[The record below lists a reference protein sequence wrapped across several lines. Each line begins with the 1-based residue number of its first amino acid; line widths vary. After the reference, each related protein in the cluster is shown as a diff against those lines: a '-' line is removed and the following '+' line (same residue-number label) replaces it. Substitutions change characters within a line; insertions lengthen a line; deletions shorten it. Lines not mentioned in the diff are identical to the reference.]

1 MHTRRLKPWLAG
13 GAGLLLIA
21 SISGIASAAP
31 TISDTTAPVWVD
43 VNGNGVADS
52 CEAVP
57 VVADDTSAAAAA
69 AAILA
74 ADLNG
79 DGTISTSEAAQT
91 DWVGGTNCN
100 HGGYVSTV
108 AQTSGDTCDGAAA
121 PDDSTDE
128 SIDGSDQDSNP
139 AAIETS
145 TGTAPVTADAC
156 TEDAPDV
163 STTED
168 TAPTVCDAAPAADG
182 TTPAADATTVTTVTT
197 VPLTHVQVA
206 QSDAVGGKNCN
217 HGGAV
222 SADAKAAAQAKKA
235 ERDAARAL
243 KTHGNKHG
251 KHGKHGGQN

>member
-1 MHTRRLKPWLAG
+1 MSMHTRLTTWLAS
-13 GAGLLLIA
+13 GAAVLLVA

-31 TISDTTAPVWVD
+31 TISDTTAPAWVD
-43 VNGNGVADS
+43 VNGNGVADG
-52 CEAVP
+52 CETLP
-57 VVADDTSAAAAA
+57 VVANDPAVAAAN
-69 AAILA
+69 LA

-79 DGTISTSEAAQT
+79 DGVISTSEAAQT

-100 HGGYVSTV
+100 HGGYVSIV
-108 AQTSGDTCDGAAA
+108 AQTTGDTCDEAAA
-121 PDDSTDE
+121 ADGSTTE
-128 SIDGSDQDSNP
+128 STDGSDQDPDP

-145 TGTAPVTADAC
+145 TDTAPVAADAC
-156 TEDAPDV
+156 TQDAPDA

-168 TAPTVCDAAPAADG
+168 TAPAVCAAAPAADG
-182 TTPAADATTVTTVTT
+182 TTPAADATTVTT

-222 SADAKAAAQAKKA
+222 SENAKAAAQAKKA
-235 ERDAARAL
+235 EREAARAL
-243 KTHGNKHG
+243 KVHGNKHG